1 MKKHLML
8 LLVLSNWIL
17 LQAQN
22 PYPVVPI
29 DTVQFVNSTKLSGS
43 PAKDTADY
51 INPVALYPYGDTV
64 RFEGIVAFNPR
75 AYALATNASRVST
88 WLQRKGGGP
97 WSGVQVMM
105 DPAITGGGYT
115 KAQMLAETKFEDNCQ
130 LGYPVRITARYGQF
144 NGAGQSTGETQMYI
158 LRNSAFSDNSVEQV
172 SLTKDTLVYS
182 TIAISDL
189 MTGSPITS
197 QVQQIATGEK
207 WEGVLVTIPNVM
219 VYSRTA
225 SGGTR
230 WNWAVSDA
238 NGNVLDIR
246 DISAYY
252 NNSDNEDSIP
262 KIANGFSP
270 PAIGTKLNYIR
281 GIVTEAFLAGVN
293 RYLIVPLY
301 PDDISVSVYIPPSV
315 TALTKTPTIITA
327 SDSVT
332 ITAKIKTGTSPI
344 ASGWLFYALGY
355 SNNTFDSLQMTKD
368 VMDSTKWMAK
378 IPTFTTGSIVK
389 YWVRFTDTG
398 SVKVEFP
405 NNQGINSAYK
415 VLASSNIT
423 IQDIQQSVYANY
435 STMYHNDSLT
445 GVNIH
450 GVITGNTFTSSSQN
464 LLTLQNGMGPNSA
477 IFIQRGAGDP
487 TITWNVGDS
496 VNITSARVSET
507 FSTTILHNIRGS
519 VISSGVTLPRYQ
531 RNIPID
537 SFIQN
542 RVQFARPWE
551 GVLFKFDSVS
561 IISKNPDAPSNNGEF
576 SFHPN
581 IAASKGLRVDDMSNE
596 LRNLNARLKPG
607 MKMDYIQ
614 GPMWYSFGNFKLIP
628 RGLMDLDLSRLDTL
642 PPVITLKGNNPDT
655 IPVGT
660 VNYIDSGATALDNI
674 DGDLTSMIVKSGTV
688 NGMAIGAY
696 TLKYKVTD
704 SWGLSD
710 STTRLV
716 IVVDTG
722 SVGISENELDYAEI
736 SLYPNPAQ
744 QFLHL
749 STQYITSEG
758 GLTVTLTNILG
769 EEVLHKSYTQSNI
782 SDQYNITH
790 LNSGI
795 YVVSI
800 KSARG
805 SRTMKLVITE

>member
-1 MKKHLML
+1 MKKCLNL
-8 LLVLSNWIL
+8 LLVLSYGIM

-29 DTVQFVNSTKLSGS
+29 DTLQYVNATKLSGT
-43 PAKDTADY
+43 PAKDTPDY

-75 AYALATNASRVST
+75 AYALATNASRVAT

-105 DPAITGGGYT
+105 DPAVTGGGYT

-130 LGYPVRITARYGQF
+130 VGYPVRITARYGQF

-182 TIAISDL
+182 TISISDL

-197 QVQQIATGEK
+197 QVQQLVTGEK
-207 WEGVLVTIPNVM
+207 WEGVLVTIPNVT

-246 DISAYY
+246 DASAYY
-252 NNSDNEDSIP
+252 NNTDNEDSIP

-270 PAIGTKLNYIR
+270 PAIGTNLNYIR

-301 PDDISVSVYIPPSV
+301 PDDISIAASAPSV
-315 TALTKTPTIITA
+315 STLSKSPAIVT
-327 SDSVT
+327 SNDSVLVS
-332 ITAKIKTGTSPI
+332 IKVRQGTYPVAGSR
-344 ASGWLFYALGY
+344 LYYANGY
-355 SNNTFDSLQMTKD
+355 SNNNFDSLSMMKD
-368 VMDSTKWMAK
+368 LSDSTIWTAK
-378 IPTFTTGSIVK
+378 IPSAPSGSIIK
-389 YWVRFTDTG
+389 YWVKVFDTTMLYTDY
-398 SVKVEFP
+398 P
-405 NNQGINSAYK
+405 NNLGVNSAYK

-435 STMYHNDSLT
+435 STMFNNDSLT
-445 GVNIH
+445 GVNLR
-450 GVITGNTFTSSSQN
+450 GVITGNTFSSSSQN

-477 IFIQRGAGDP
+477 ILIQRGAGDP
-487 TITWNVGDS
+487 TNTWNVGDS

-507 FSTTILHNIRGS
+507 FNTTILHNIRGT
-519 VISSGVTLPRYQ
+519 VISSGVTLPRFQ

-537 SFIQN
+537 SFILN

-551 GVLFKFDSVS
+551 AVLFKFDSVS
-561 IISKNPDAPSNNGEF
+561 VISKNPDAPSNNGEF

-581 IAASKGLRVDDMSNE
+581 AAASLGLRVDDMSNE

-607 MKMDYIQ
+607 MKMDFIQ
-614 GPMWYSFGNFKLIP
+614 GPMWFSFGNFKLIP
-628 RGLMDLDLSRLDTL
+628 RGLMDLDLSHLDTL

-660 VNYIDSGATALDNI
+660 VNYVDSGAIAIDNM
-674 DGDLTSMIVKSGTV
+674 DGDITSQIVKSGTV
-688 NGMAIGAY
+688 NGMAVGAY

-710 STTRLV
+710 SSTRLV

-722 SVGISENELDYAEI
+722 SVGVSENELDYAEI
-736 SLYPNPAQ
+736 KVFPNPAQ
-744 QFLHL
+744 NEFTI
-749 STQYITSEG
+749 STQFIKSG
-758 GLTVTLTNILG
+758 SLTFTLTNMLG
-769 EEVLHKSYTQSNI
+769 EEVLNKTYLQSNM
-782 SDQYNITH
+782 SDRIHTGSLQ
-790 LNSGI
+790 SGL
-795 YVVSI
+795 YLVHF
-800 KSARG
+800 KTAHG
-805 SRTMKLVITE
+805 NRTMKLVVME

>member
-1 MKKHLML
+1 MKRLFI
-8 LLVLSNWIL
+8 LLVLLCNLVWL
-17 LQAQN
+17 KAQN

-29 DTVQFVNSTKLSGS
+29 DTVQYVNSSKLNGT
-43 PAKDTADY
+43 PAKDTPDY

-75 AYALATNASRVST
+75 AYALATNASRVAT

-105 DPAITGGGYT
+105 DPNVTGGGYT

-130 LGYPVRITARYGQF
+130 VGYPVRITARYGQF
-144 NGAGQSTGETQMYI
+144 TGAGQSTGETQMYV

-182 TIAISDL
+182 TIALSDL
-189 MTGSPITS
+189 MTGSPITT
-197 QVQQIATGEK
+197 QVQHVSTGEQ
-207 WEGVLVTIPNVM
+207 WEGALVTIPNVT

-246 DISAYY
+246 DVSAYY

-301 PDDISVSVYIPPSV
+301 PDDISVNVHIPPTV
-315 TALTKTPTIITA
+315 NALKKSPTIVTA
-327 SDSVT
+327 SDSVI
-332 ITAKIKTGTSPI
+332 ITATTRTGSSPI
-344 ASGWLFYALGY
+344 SSGWLYFALGY
-355 SNNTFDSLQMTKD
+355 ANNMFDSLQLTKD
-368 VMDSTKWMAK
+368 PLDSNKWTAK
-378 IPTFTTGSIVK
+378 IPMNPSGSVVK
-389 YWVRFTDTG
+389 YWVRFTDMT
-398 SVKVEFP
+398 SVKIDYP
-405 NNQGINSAYK
+405 NNLGINSAYK
-415 VLASSNIT
+415 VLASANIT

-445 GVNIH
+445 GINIR

-487 TITWNVGDS
+487 TNAWNVGDS

-507 FSTTILHNIRGS
+507 FNTTIMHNIRGT
-519 VISSGVTLPRYQ
+519 VVSSGVTLPRFQ

-542 RVQFARPWE
+542 KVLFSRPWE
-551 GVLFKFDSVS
+551 AVLFKFDSVS
-561 IISKNPDAPSNNGEF
+561 VISKNPDAPSNNGEF
-576 SFHPN
+576 SFHLN
-581 IAASKGLRVDDMSNE
+581 AAASVGLRVDDMSNE

-614 GPMWYSFGNFKLIP
+614 GPMWFSFGNFKLIP
-628 RGLMDLDLSRLDTL
+628 RGLMDLDLSHLDTL

-660 VNYIDSGATALDNI
+660 VNYVDSGAVATDNM
-674 DGDLTSMIVKSGTV
+674 DGDLTSAIVKSGTV
-688 NGMAIGAY
+688 NGMAVGAY

-722 SVGISENELDYAEI
+722 SVGLSDNELDFAEI
-736 SLYPNPAQ
+736 NLFPNPAQ
-744 QFLHL
+744 HDLTI
-749 STQYITSEG
+749 STQYIKSG
-758 GLTVTLTNILG
+758 SLTFTLTNLLG
-769 EEVLHKSYTQSNI
+769 EEVLHKSYLQSNTHDQI
-782 SDQYNITH
+782 SISH
-790 LNSGI
+790 LQSGL
-795 YVVSI
+795 YLAHF
-800 KSARG
+800 KTANG
-805 SRTMKLVITE
+805 NRTMKLVVME